1 MSVDKTESGW
11 RARWRDQSGKQR
23 ARTFR
28 LKADAVS
35 FEAKMRLE
43 ARTRG
48 FVAPSSGKMT
58 INELTELWL
67 TASIHLAPRSL
78 LTYRRDLTRYV
89 LPALGTVSLDR
100 LAPEMIQTFLA
111 DELKRYSPSSVHRF
125 YRTLH
130 TMLEW
135 AVLQDMLLVNPCKRV
150 NAPKV
155 PRKEAKYLSAA
166 EVERVAD
173 EMPDRYRAFILVA
186 AYGGLRWGELTGL
199 RRGSVDG
206 ARITITEQLVIE
218 DGEFVRRPPKTPS
231 SRRTVLLPASI
242 GEELAHH
249 MEQFSP
255 PGADSLVFVNQNN
268 DPVGPS
274 FRDNIWAR
282 ACFRAGLAR
291 QELNSRTGKLQIR
304 GAPTIHQ
311 LRHTAVALAI
321 AAGAH
326 PKAIQARLGHS
337 SIMVTMN
344 TYGHLLDAVGEEVAE
359 ALNDLRPSK

>member
-1 MSVDKTESGW
+1 MSVDKTNGGW

-28 LKADAVS
+28 LKADAIA
-35 FEAKMRLE
+35 FEAKMRLD

-48 FVAPSSGKMT
+48 FVAPSSGKT
-58 INELTELWL
+58 SVNELSELWL
-67 TASIHLAPRSL
+67 AASLHLAPGTL
-78 LTYRRDLTRYV
+78 FTYRRDLERYI
-89 LPALGTVSLDR
+89 LPALGSVTLERISGD
-100 LAPEMIQTFLA
+100 MIQRFLA
-111 DELKRYSPSSVHRF
+111 EELDTYAPSTVHRH
-125 YRTLH
+125 YRTLNA
-130 TMLEW
+130 LFGW
-135 AVLQDMLLVNPCKRV
+135 ALRQGRILSNPCLTV
-150 NAPKV
+150 NAPKI
-155 PRKEAKYLSAA
+155 PRKEAKFLSVE

-186 AYGGLRWGELTGL
+186 AWGGLRWGELTGL
-199 RRGSVDG
+199 RRGSVNG
-206 ARITITEQLVIE
+206 ARITITEQLVLE

-242 GEELAHH
+242 GEELAGH
-249 MEQFSP
+249 MQKFSP
-255 PGADSLVFVNQNN
+255 LEADSLVFVNKNGSPIGQF
-268 DPVGPS
+268 
-274 FRDNIWAR
+274 FRRSVWPA

-291 QELNSRTGKLQIR
+291 QEVNPKTAKLEIR

-359 ALNDLRPSK
+359 ALDDLRPSK